1 MRGLSMSTGFSILS
15 AQSST
20 LRQDMANRK
29 GNRTGWTPVQKS
41 RWFLSAIV
49 IGLFGSIMSE
59 PKPGQ
64 RSSVFGFSRF
74 IWGLVIVG
82 QAENAR
88 WRVRGT
94 GFEPPERRSLCSLV
108 PCFESSFRIHDSHAL
123 FESRSARDRIRTGA
137 RNARSQQF
145 AARSL
150 QGSLRFCSSLT
161 SFAHAR
167 DRIRTGGPL
176 RDSVLSALAAKGGKT
191 NPNIGF

>member
-1 MRGLSMSTGFSILS
+1 MSTGFSILS

-108 PCFESSFRIHDSHAL
+108 PCFESSAPICGSRVVRRKMRGTG
-123 FESRSARDRIRTGA
+123 FEPDGDGRPHFVRPLRLPG
-137 RNARSQQF
+137 F
-145 AARSL
+145 APVL
-150 QGSLRFCSSLT
+150 L
-161 SFAHAR
+161 FAHFVRSCAGPDSNR
-167 DRIRTGGPL
+167 RTPTG
-176 RDSVLSALAAKGGKT
+176 
-191 NPNIGF
+191 